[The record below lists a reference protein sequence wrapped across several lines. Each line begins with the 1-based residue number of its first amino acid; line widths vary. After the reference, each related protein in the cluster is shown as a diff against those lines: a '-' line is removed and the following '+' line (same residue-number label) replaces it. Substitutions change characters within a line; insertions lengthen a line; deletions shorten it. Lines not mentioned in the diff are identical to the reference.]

1 MLKVIN
7 VSACKNDSGDKIPLY
22 LSRPSAGFSIPG
34 DDSID
39 THLNINDFLIDNPS
53 ATFFVKVAGDSME
66 GAKIFS
72 GDILVVDRSVS
83 PVSEK
88 IVVAAIFGE
97 MVVKRLHIS
106 TKGAFLISE
115 SEGYD
120 PIPLTDN
127 DDCFIWGVVIGSVR
141 VF

>member
-83 PVSEK
+83 PVSGK
-88 IVVAAIFGE
+88 DCSGRGVWRDGGKAFAYKYQRHIFSFRE
-97 MVVKRLHIS
+97 
-106 TKGAFLISE
+106 
-115 SEGYD
+115 
-120 PIPLTDN
+120 
-127 DDCFIWGVVIGSVR
+127 
-141 VF
+141 